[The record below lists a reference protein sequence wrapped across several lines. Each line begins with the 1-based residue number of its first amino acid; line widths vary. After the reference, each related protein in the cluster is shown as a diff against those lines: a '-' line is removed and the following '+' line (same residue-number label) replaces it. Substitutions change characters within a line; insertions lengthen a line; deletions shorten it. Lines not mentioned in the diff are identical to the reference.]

1 MAEVTGAAGA
11 SPTAAGAAQTHFAR
25 RATGFV
31 RDIKVRDAVIF
42 NVLPACPGLVMAL
55 SVFWVL
61 STFSGVNL
69 YVGILITIVCAFLIS
84 GAFGLLSQIM
94 PRSGGDYI
102 LISRSLH
109 PGLAIGSSLLIGTS
123 AMLAMG
129 YWGVFTSNICL
140 GPMLTMFG
148 TSVGSHWLQNAAV
161 TLTHH
166 PWNMLIGF
174 VEVAILA
181 GIMAS
186 GTRLLMRV
194 QFWLF
199 VSAMAGFIV
208 AAITLLVTSHSGF
221 IGDYNSY
228 ARQFTHHANTYG
240 FFLSQA
246 KTAGIATHSPTNW
259 HNTIIA
265 SGAFIAFGVWTWY
278 SVNYAGEIRQA
289 GTRKNLYSMLGGLA
303 LTFIPILLM
312 VALLEKTVSLPF
324 LTAVNGISSNA
335 KVYTLPNAPW
345 WITLVSTIFNN
356 GVFVAFMG
364 ITFICWAPLIVYT
377 QIVQPVRA
385 LFAWAFDQVIPER
398 IATVNERT
406 HTPVFSLGL
415 IAVASIFFLYL
426 AAYSSSFL
434 KYVALS
440 TIVGFPT
447 FIMVGI
453 SAIVFPY
460 RRRAAYEAS
469 VSNIKLLG
477 LPLLVFFGVGSIA
490 AGIFGG
496 WLWLKYP
503 LLGLPNAGKSIGSQ
517 LFTSPL
523 NGGLA
528 LIACALIVGAVIY
541 FAGRAWRRTQGID
554 IALNYLEIPPE

>member
-1 MAEVTGAAGA
+1 MVEGVAPGPA
-11 SPTAAGAAQTHFAR
+11 SQTHFAR

-42 NVLPACPGLVMAL
+42 NVLPACPGLVMAV

-61 STFSGVNL
+61 STFTGVNL
-69 YVGILITIVCAFLIS
+69 YLAILITIVCAFLIS
-84 GAFGLLSQIM
+84 GSFGLLSQIM

-109 PGLAIGSSLLIGTS
+109 PALAIGSSILIGTS

-129 YWGVFTSNICL
+129 YWGVFTANICI

-148 TSVGSHWLQNAAV
+148 VSTGSHWLQNAGV

-166 PWNMLIGF
+166 PWNMIIGF

-199 VSAMAGFIV
+199 VAAMAGFLG

-221 IGDYNSY
+221 VSDYNSY
-228 ARQFTHHANTYG
+228 ARPFTHHADTYNY
-240 FFLSQA
+240 FLAQA
-246 KTAGIATHSPTNW
+246 KAGGTNVHAPTSL

-265 SGAFIAFGVWTWY
+265 SGAFIAFGVWAWY

-289 GTRKNLYSMLGGLA
+289 GTRRNWYSMLGGLA

-312 VALLEKTVSLPF
+312 VLLLEKTVSYSF
-324 LTAVNGISSNA
+324 LTAVNAVSSNA
-335 KVYTLPNAPW
+335 KVYTLPNQPW
-345 WITLVSTIFNN
+345 WITLVSTIANN
-356 GVFVAFMG
+356 GVFVAFLG

-385 LFAWAFDQVIPER
+385 LFAWAFDQVIPEK
-398 IATVNERT
+398 IATVSERT

-434 KYVALS
+434 TYVALS

-460 RRRAAYEAS
+460 RRRASYEAS
-469 VSNIKLLG
+469 ASNISLFG
-477 LPLLVFFGVGSIA
+477 LPLLVVFGIGSIA

-496 WLWLKYP
+496 WLWLHYP
-503 LLGLPNAGKSIGSQ
+503 LLGLPNAGKSIGDQ

-523 NGGLA
+523 NGGLSLVA
-528 LIACALIVGAVIY
+528 CGLIAGGIIY
-541 FAGRAWRRTQGID
+541 FVGRAWRRTQGID